1 VHIVRNGRKMSDDY
15 FDLMQHHEVQ
25 DWFRRNPGPVHIYPS
40 KERYYSDE
48 WIESLDKEVMEE
60 E

>member
-1 VHIVRNGRKMSDDY
+1 MSDDY